1 MDALHTPQHPA
12 NITGESIR
20 LSSSGKRDTS
30 MLRFA
35 AIRLM
40 ADTHEVS
47 AGKDQNAS
55 LPRLEYAKRLI
66 EREGAVARKQGSH
79 IRIGYWKVAVA
90 GAAVA
95 FAWLRYVSHE
105 ISGYWLLGALVVYAM
120 LALVHERILRARS
133 RADAAGAFY
142 RRGNARLNDRWAGG
156 GETGERFRDPK
167 HVYADDL
174 DIFGR
179 GSLFELLSTART
191 AMGEERLASWLLAPA
206 SAEQI
211 RERQAAVEELRPHLD
226 LREQIGVVGS
236 ELRPRIDPQ
245 KLIEWA
251 ESPLVFRSL
260 WLRWIVA
267 ALALSVAATG
277 VWALAGGPYQPV
289 VALLAVTVLI
299 RRAFT
304 KRAEKIV
311 SGANANAEG
320 LELFAK
326 ILRLVEGQNF
336 QSEKL
341 ARICGV
347 LNAARERASAGVS
360 SLARIIYWVDAREG
374 LMARIAD
381 WAFLYTVQVAFAAEA
396 WRARS
401 GKELRAWIDVAAEM
415 EALLA
420 LSAYAYEHPDDPF
433 PEIAEG
439 AAEIVGE
446 ALAHPLL
453 PSATSVRNS
462 VALGR
467 ETRVLLVSG
476 SNMSGKSTY
485 LRTVGINAVMAI
497 AGAPVRAKSLR
508 LTPLA
513 IGTRMRTADSLQ
525 EGRSGFYSEVLR
537 IRQVFDLLKGNL
549 PVLFL
554 FDELLE
560 GTNSRD
566 RRIGA
571 EGLLAALIRA
581 GAIGIVTT
589 HDLALTEVAQSLD
602 GASRNAHFQDHIEAG
617 KMRFDYTLREGIVSN
632 SNAIELMRLAGLD
645 V

>member
-1 MDALHTPQHPA
+1 
-12 NITGESIR
+12 
-20 LSSSGKRDTS
+20 
-30 MLRFA
+30 
-35 AIRLM
+35 
-40 ADTHEVS
+40 
-47 AGKDQNAS
+47 
-55 LPRLEYAKRLI
+55 
-66 EREGAVARKQGSH
+66 
-79 IRIGYWKVAVA
+79 
-90 GAAVA
+90 
-95 FAWLRYVSHE
+95 
-105 ISGYWLLGALVVYAM
+105 
-120 LALVHERILRARS
+120 
-133 RADAAGAFY
+133 
-142 RRGNARLNDRWAGG
+142 
-156 GETGERFRDPK
+156 
-167 HVYADDL
+167 
-174 DIFGR
+174 
-179 GSLFELLSTART
+179 
-191 AMGEERLASWLLAPA
+191 LASWLLAPA
-206 SAEQI
+206 RAEQI
-211 RERQAAVEELRPHLD
+211 RERQAAVEELRTQLD

-236 ELRPRIDPQ
+236 ELRPRIHPQ

-251 ESPLVFRSL
+251 ESPRLLSSM
-260 WLRWIVA
+260 WLRWVVA
-267 ALALSVAATG
+267 ALALAVAATG
-277 VWALAGGPYQPV
+277 AWALVGGPYQPV

-299 RRAFT
+299 RRVLT
-304 KRAEKIV
+304 KRAESVV

-320 LELFAK
+320 LELFAR
-326 ILRLVEGQNF
+326 ILQLLEGQNF
-336 QSEKL
+336 RGEEL
-341 ARICGV
+341 ARIRAALKGEQECASQGV
-347 LNAARERASAGVS
+347 F

-374 LMARIAD
+374 LMAKIAD

-401 GKELRAWIDVAAEM
+401 GRNLRIWIDVAAEM

-420 LSAYAYEHPDDPF
+420 LSAYAYEHPSDPF
-433 PEIAEG
+433 PEIVEDG
-439 AAEIVGE
+439 AEIVGE

-453 PSATSVRNS
+453 PSASAVRNS
-462 VALGR
+462 VALGDK
-467 ETRVLLVSG
+467 TRVLLVSG

-485 LRTVGINAVMAI
+485 LRTVGINAVMAM

-508 LTPLA
+508 LTPLG

-537 IRQVFDLLKGNL
+537 IRQVFDLLKGTL

-554 FDELLE
+554 LDELLE

-571 EGLLAALIRA
+571 EGLLAALVRA

-617 KMRFDYTLREGIVSN
+617 KMRFDYTLRDGVVSK

>member
-1 MDALHTPQHPA
+1 MAEMTEVDA
-12 NITGESIR
+12 IVDEKS
-20 LSSSGKRDTS
+20 
-30 MLRFA
+30 
-35 AIRLM
+35 
-40 ADTHEVS
+40 
-47 AGKDQNAS
+47 S

-66 EREGAVARKQGSH
+66 EREGAVARRERSH
-79 IRIGYWKVAVA
+79 IRMGYWKVAVA

-105 ISGYWLLGALVVYAM
+105 ISGYWLLGALVVYAVF
-120 LALVHERILRARS
+120 ALVHERILRARA
-133 RADAAGAFY
+133 RADAAANFY
-142 RRGNARLNDRWAGG
+142 RRGNARMEDRWPGG
-156 GETGERFRDPK
+156 GETGDRFRDLK

-179 GSLFELLSTART
+179 GSLFELLSTARM

-206 SAEQI
+206 AAAEI
-211 RERQAAVEELRPHLD
+211 RERQAAVAELRGKLD

-245 KLIEWA
+245 KLIAWA
-251 ESPLVFRSL
+251 ESPRVLTSI
-260 WLRWIVA
+260 WLRWVVA
-267 ALALSVAATG
+267 ALGLAVAATG
-277 VWALAGGPYQPV
+277 AWALVGGPYQPV
-289 VALLAVTVLI
+289 VALLAVAVLI
-299 RRAFT
+299 RRVFS
-304 KRAEKIV
+304 KRAEGVV

-326 ILRLVEGQNF
+326 ILQLLEAQNL
-336 QSEKL
+336 QGAKL
-341 ARICGV
+341 AQIRGALHAERQCASQGV
-347 LNAARERASAGVS
+347 F

-374 LMARIAD
+374 LMAKIAD
-381 WAFLYTVQVAFAAEA
+381 WAFLYTVQVAFAADA
-396 WRARS
+396 WRARC
-401 GKELRAWIDVAAEM
+401 GRNLRGWIEVAAEM

-420 LSAYAYEHPDDPF
+420 LSAYAFEHPADPF

-439 AAEIVGE
+439 GAEIVGE

-453 PSATSVRNS
+453 PSASAVRNS
-462 VALGR
+462 VELGGD
-467 ETRVLLVSG
+467 TRVLLVSG

-485 LRTVGINAVMAI
+485 LRTVGINAVMAM

-508 LTPLA
+508 LSPLA
-513 IGTRMRTADSLQ
+513 IGTRMRTSDSLQ

-537 IRQVFDLLKGNL
+537 IRQVFDLLKENL

-571 EGLLAALIRA
+571 EGLLAALVRA

-617 KMRFDYTLREGIVSN
+617 KMRFDYTLRDGVVSK